1 MHALR
6 VDPLPPNQLTH
17 EQQEFLAPF
26 TNRSGRYPNVFGV
39 LAHHL
44 DLAEAWSG
52 FGMYTLRENQ
62 LEPAHRETLI
72 LRTAILIKSDY
83 EWQQHRRIALSVGM
97 TEETL
102 ETIRNNQTHDDEH
115 LQLMQTCANELIS
128 DHKLSDDTWHL
139 LMSQFDLTYVLDAIF
154 TVGAYS
160 TLAMALNSCGVQL
173 EDHD

>member
-1 MHALR
+1 
-6 VDPLPPNQLTH
+6 
-17 EQQEFLAPF
+17 
-26 TNRSGRYPNVFGV
+26 
-39 LAHHL
+39 
-44 DLAEAWSG
+44 
-52 FGMYTLRENQ
+52 
-62 LEPAHRETLI
+62 
-72 LRTAILIKSDY
+72 
-83 EWQQHRRIALSVGM
+83 M